1 MSFGSGIS
9 WSNTHHRQGF
19 WPRINCSQMK
29 LPNFGSPSSRSSSKI
44 RRHFSNKVWHFLTNC
59 HQMETQNLVIS
70 FDYSWFLA
78 KNLAYAE
85 CPIMKFHYRNS
96 SIPYS
101 ICLFGMCSGIT
112 VEVHLK
118 NCNFEKLQFFTVDL
132 CSLYF
137 LQVKNCKFNTI
148 FM

>member
-1 MSFGSGIS
+1 MTWFYVSTASELRVAIVAKQRALLTKPV
-9 WSNTHHRQGF
+9 THHTA
-19 WPRINCSQMK
+19 N
-29 LPNFGSPSSRSSSKI
+29 
-44 RRHFSNKVWHFLTNC
+44 
-59 HQMETQNLVIS
+59 
-70 FDYSWFLA
+70 
-78 KNLAYAE
+78 
-85 CPIMKFHYRNS
+85 
-96 SIPYS
+96 
-101 ICLFGMCSGIT
+101 MCSGIT

>member
-1 MSFGSGIS
+1 MLKED
-9 WSNTHHRQGF
+9 N
-19 WPRINCSQMK
+19 
-29 LPNFGSPSSRSSSKI
+29 
-44 RRHFSNKVWHFLTNC
+44 
-59 HQMETQNLVIS
+59 EQNNDNYQKQNGQHNNRDVGHT
-70 FDYSWFLA
+70 A
-78 KNLAYAE
+78 N
-85 CPIMKFHYRNS
+85 
-96 SIPYS
+96 
-101 ICLFGMCSGIT
+101 MCSGIT

>member
-1 MSFGSGIS
+1 MVKKS
-9 WSNTHHRQGF
+9 
-19 WPRINCSQMK
+19 
-29 LPNFGSPSSRSSSKI
+29 
-44 RRHFSNKVWHFLTNC
+44 
-59 HQMETQNLVIS
+59 
-70 FDYSWFLA
+70 LA
-78 KNLAYAE
+78 KSLYTAN
-85 CPIMKFHYRNS
+85 
-96 SIPYS
+96 
-101 ICLFGMCSGIT
+101 MCSGIT

>member
-1 MSFGSGIS
+1 ML
-9 WSNTHHRQGF
+9 QGLNWIPEEKAIYIKFRYFQKATKF
-19 WPRINCSQMK
+19 WPI
-29 LPNFGSPSSRSSSKI
+29 
-44 RRHFSNKVWHFLTNC
+44 
-59 HQMETQNLVIS
+59 
-70 FDYSWFLA
+70 
-78 KNLAYAE
+78 
-85 CPIMKFHYRNS
+85 FHTAN
-96 SIPYS
+96 
-101 ICLFGMCSGIT
+101 MCSEIT

>member
-1 MSFGSGIS
+1 M
-9 WSNTHHRQGF
+9 
-19 WPRINCSQMK
+19 
-29 LPNFGSPSSRSSSKI
+29 
-44 RRHFSNKVWHFLTNC
+44 
-59 HQMETQNLVIS
+59 
-70 FDYSWFLA
+70 
-78 KNLAYAE
+78 
-85 CPIMKFHYRNS
+85 
-96 SIPYS
+96 
-101 ICLFGMCSGIT
+101 ICLFHRNGKIVFWKCTANMCSGIT